1 MWFAILAF
9 FLFLIAMA
17 GLSLMVLYILE
28 VKYDEDKSNH

>member
-9 FLFLIAMA
+9 FLFLIAMV

-28 VKYDEDKSNH
+28 VKNDEDGKRR